1 MRRRVRNN
9 RDASRH
15 QTLRVSTIRS
25 LDLLSL
31 RNLDDN
37 LDAAFTDARSDA
49 ALHDPGAGVER
60 WRRGGDLLL
69 PLAPGRPAIS
79 RGTKELVE
87 PEKATRRSRPSI
99 ASMMTPTSDHRYHPR
114 VIGWRAR
121 SRLPAPEDLARA
133 LQCRS
138 IIVLANPSAREPVV
152 RRMCRTGVASTC
164 RPPRAAGRPKPPQY
178 AGVSRETAITPS
190 QTDPVR
196 MFHVKQQQRT
206 VRDAHAARVARRTR
220 VGSAMIPSP
229 TVSTR
234 TSVSL

>member
-31 RNLDDN
+31 LNLDDN
-37 LDAAFTDARSDA
+37 LDAAFTDAGSDA

-99 ASMMTPTSDHRYHPR
+99 ASMMTPTSDHRHQPR
-114 VIGWRAR
+114 MIG
-121 SRLPAPEDLARA
+121 
-133 LQCRS
+133 
-138 IIVLANPSAREPVV
+138 
-152 RRMCRTGVASTC
+152 
-164 RPPRAAGRPKPPQY
+164 
-178 AGVSRETAITPS
+178 
-190 QTDPVR
+190 
-196 MFHVKQQQRT
+196 
-206 VRDAHAARVARRTR
+206 
-220 VGSAMIPSP
+220 
-229 TVSTR
+229 
-234 TSVSL
+234 